1 MASDAESDSHE
12 YGVPKD
18 KLSQTPAQQPA
29 AGESWRPGRSPA
41 NVELNLGLQ
50 MHQRQRAL
58 RSAGQDASAP
68 RPEPV
73 GPHSPE
79 HLSPPWTRPTIPD
92 EGEPLRRTR
101 RPIPSDWKP
110 PLAVGASLGEGL
122 SRLEQADRLVAQW
135 EAILRNARE
144 TQTFADL
151 SSFERQLEK
160 VTRERDELD
169 ESEEN
174 LVPVEELESTKR
186 DRIEGRIKVLKGALE
201 RCASQAGKVN
211 IQAAIDAYED
221 GRILCWDKWTL
232 VYAGSVV
239 DYCPTYES
247 FTVDRD
253 KRLDRYFLDHGLGWL
268 WFEAPLAPAGNTQP
282 GHLLAATWAQPS
294 SKKAK
299 CWNGASDGW
308 NITMGFRRVRAFHSR
323 LIEPESAQPDLGQFG
338 GSLAKNKT
346 SQGKVLPVTPTHAGF
361 SKKQMEGLQR
371 RGHDDP
377 DGPRCFFL
385 MHLDSGASV
394 PSLHETDLTM
404 LGIDLCAYPPQTE
417 MSMATANGIIE
428 MPMLEMRVDVCQHDG
443 TPLVGDNPVWPRER
457 HELGGIVPVTV
468 MPGSDVLIEG
478 DSGGL
483 TAKVLEKR
491 RQQGEDVSQKAL
503 AGRGKA
509 YAEMRL
515 SGMLPFQVC
524 YSACAPGLTPWF
536 GEDRRDVLGADRM
549 PGQRRNEW
557 HKGILSQEAPVEVEI
572 TERPR
577 LIVFEHELGHA
588 RRLRDVDVLGRPGAS
603 ITTLI
608 DGSDIKS
615 FLVEPRRLP

>member
-1 MASDAESDSHE
+1 M
-12 YGVPKD
+12 
-18 KLSQTPAQQPA
+18 
-29 AGESWRPGRSPA
+29 R
-41 NVELNLGLQ
+41 
-50 MHQRQRAL
+50 
-58 RSAGQDASAP
+58 
-68 RPEPV
+68 
-73 GPHSPE
+73 
-79 HLSPPWTRPTIPD
+79 WTRAKRTWCLCKSYNPTPTPRVS
-92 EGEPLRRTR
+92 GSPHTAH
-101 RPIPSDWKP
+101 S
-110 PLAVGASLGEGL
+110 
-122 SRLEQADRLVAQW
+122 
-135 EAILRNARE
+135 
-144 TQTFADL
+144 
-151 SSFERQLEK
+151 
-160 VTRERDELD
+160 
-169 ESEEN
+169 
-174 LVPVEELESTKR
+174 EELESTKR
-186 DRIEGRIKVLKGALE
+186 ERIEGRIKVLKGALE
-201 RCASQAGKVN
+201 RCGSQVGKVN

-247 FTVDRD
+247 FTVDRN
-253 KRLDRYFLDHGLGWL
+253 KRLDRYFQDHGLGWL

-282 GHLLAATWAQPS
+282 GHLFAATWAQPAS
-294 SKKAK
+294 NNSK
-299 CWNGASDGW
+299 CWSGAANGW

-323 LIEPESAQPDLGQFG
+323 LIEPDGAQPDLGQFG
-338 GSLAKNKT
+338 GSLAKKKS
-346 SQGKVLPVTPTHAGF
+346 SQGRVLPFTPTQTGF
-361 SKKQMEGLQR
+361 SEEQMEGLQWTA
-371 RGHDDP
+371 HDDP

-404 LGIDLCAYPPQTE
+404 LGIDPHAYPAQTE
-417 MSMATANGIIE
+417 MSMATANGIVE
-428 MPMLEMRVDVCQHDG
+428 MPLFEMRVDVCQHDG
-443 TPLVGDNPVWPRER
+443 MPLVGDNPVWPRER

-468 MPGSDVLIEG
+468 MPGSDVLIKG

-491 RQQGEDVSQKAL
+491 RQQGVDVSQKAL
-503 AGRGKA
+503 AERGKEF
-509 YAEMRL
+509 AETRL

-549 PGQRRNEW
+549 PGQHRYEW

-577 LIVFEHELGHA
+577 LIVFEHELGYG
-588 RRLRDVDVLGRPGAS
+588 RKLRDVDVLGRPGAS

-608 DGSDIKS
+608 DGSNIKS